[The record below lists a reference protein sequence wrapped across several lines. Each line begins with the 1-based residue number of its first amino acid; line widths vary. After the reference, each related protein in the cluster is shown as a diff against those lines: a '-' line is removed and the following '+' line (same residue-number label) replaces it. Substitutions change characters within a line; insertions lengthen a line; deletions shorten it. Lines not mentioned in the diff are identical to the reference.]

1 MSLPNE
7 KFLIPLVIKF
17 PFFMYSDGK
26 KIHLLEKIIQ
36 TQDDELLSSL
46 EVILGQYEEKKSQR
60 SAFSLQGLLTEDDVI
75 ELNSIIEKGCENID
89 ADGWN

>member
-1 MSLPNE
+1 
-7 KFLIPLVIKF
+7 
-17 PFFMYSDGK
+17 MYSDGK
-26 KIHLLEKIIQ
+26 KIHLLERIIQ

-46 EVILGQYEEKKSQR
+46 EVVLGEYERKKPQK
-60 SAFSLQGLLTEDDVI
+60 SAFLLQGLLTEEDVT

>member
-1 MSLPNE
+1 
-7 KFLIPLVIKF
+7 
-17 PFFMYSDGK
+17 MYSDGK

-36 TQDDELLSSL
+36 SQDDELLSSL
-46 EVILGQYEEKKSQR
+46 EVILGEYEKKKAPK
-60 SAFSLQGLLTEDDVI
+60 SAFLLQGLLTQEDVI

>member
-1 MSLPNE
+1 
-7 KFLIPLVIKF
+7 
-17 PFFMYSDGK
+17 MYSDGK

-36 TQDDELLSSL
+36 SQDDELLSNL
-46 EVILGQYEEKKSQR
+46 EVILGEYEKKKAPK
-60 SAFSLQGLLTEDDVI
+60 SAFLLQGLLTEEDVM

>member
-1 MSLPNE
+1 
-7 KFLIPLVIKF
+7 
-17 PFFMYSDGK
+17 MYSDGK
-26 KIHLLEKIIQ
+26 KIHLLERIIQ

-46 EVILGQYEEKKSQR
+46 EVVLGEYEKKKSQK
-60 SAFSLQGLLTEDDVI
+60 SAFLLQGLLTEEDVT